1 MTAKADFYTILQVHP
16 EADVEVIQAAYRK
29 LAAKYHPD
37 VSTSPEAVERM
48 KELNEAHEVLTDPD
62 KRAAYDRSLGN
73 IFPQKSLPRG
83 LGGFGR
89 KAFILSGLAI
99 TILIAA
105 RLGFRVAL
113 VIAAGAVIIWLVGKI
128 GK

>member
-16 EADVEVIQAAYRK
+16 EADVGVIQAAYRK

-48 KELNEAHEVLTDPD
+48 KELNEAHEVLTDPH

-73 IFPQKSLPRG
+73 IFPHSLPRG
-83 LGGFGR
+83 LGRSWSHVYF
-89 KAFILSGLAI
+89 LVGLAI
-99 TILIAA
+99 TILIAFK
-105 RLGFRVAL
+105 LGFRVAL
-113 VIAAGAVIIWLVGKI
+113 IIAVGAVIIWLVGKI